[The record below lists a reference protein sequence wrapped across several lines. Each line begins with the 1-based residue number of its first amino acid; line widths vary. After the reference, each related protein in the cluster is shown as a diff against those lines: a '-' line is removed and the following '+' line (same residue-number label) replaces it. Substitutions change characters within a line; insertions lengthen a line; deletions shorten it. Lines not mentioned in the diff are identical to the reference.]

1 MTIQGYQFD
10 KMKVTPESDAALFSY
25 LAQGLDNKVFKGMTA
40 TVSGLNV
47 YIETGKALVQGRFVE
62 VTQQHQL
69 SAQANTSG
77 YVVITI
83 DLTQSNTATGTPGT
97 GNYLPINNQLR
108 LELVENL
115 NQQDLSAGGVIYTLP
130 LYTYSSTG
138 TSINLMKVNSSY
150 YVKSVTTTVTGMYN
164 ATYTI
169 RRLGDTVEFVSDRVV
184 VGGATV
190 HEQAAS
196 GMIIPLGFRPISRVF
211 MDIKLNNGSTIYPP
225 MILRI
230 DDNGTTW
237 LTNEAIGNNRY
248 MQAFATWKT
257 NDPWPI

>member
-108 LELVENL
+108 LELVETL

-130 LYTYSSTG
+130 IYTYSSTG
-138 TSINLMKVNSSY
+138 TSATLTLYKQSFKQPDYISATFGIGFGVL
-150 YVKSVTTTVTGMYN
+150 VTAKRIGNAVTITFRGQN
-164 ATYTI
+164 TSQI
-169 RRLGDTVEFVSDRVV
+169 LGGTKMNEK
-184 VGGATV
+184 
-190 HEQAAS
+190 
-196 GMIIPLGFRPISRVF
+196 IPLGYRPIETESIDFLTMSRHLDNYYYF
-211 MDIKLNNGSTIYPP
+211 DPDGSINYPGETIPNNSYIRGVRSY
-225 MILRI
+225 L
-230 DDNGTTW
+230 
-237 LTNEAIGNNRY
+237 
-248 MQAFATWKT
+248 T

>member
-108 LELVENL
+108 LELVETL

-130 LYTYSSTG
+130 IYTYSSTG
-138 TSINLMKVNSSY
+138 TSATLTKYKQSFKQPDYISAAFGIGFGVP
-150 YVKSVTTTVTGMYN
+150 VTAKRIGNVVTITFRGQN
-164 ATYTI
+164 TSQI
-169 RRLGDTVEFVSDRVV
+169 P
-184 VGGATV
+184 
-190 HEQAAS
+190 S
-196 GMIIPLGFRPISRVF
+196 GTKMNEKIPLGYRPIEVESVDFLTVSRHLDNYYYF
-211 MDIKLNNGSTIYPP
+211 DPDGSINYT
-225 MILRI
+225 
-230 DDNGTTW
+230 G
-237 LTNEAIGNNRY
+237 EAIPINSFFRGVRSY
-248 MQAFATWKT
+248 LTR
-257 NDPWPI
+257 DPWPI